1 MVALLWLAWP
11 SSLLAQQSGDEE
23 TTEELRLQSA
33 AAAIEWGDPLLPLP
47 PQSEAIEAQF
57 PAADRAL
64 VISEQ
69 EAAMETWQL
78 LEPQRIAEP
87 LDLSRFWEWP
97 LSDAAALARGMAS
110 EVAIMAAGGGAVLL
124 ITARHDVALTSDLT
138 DLERE
143 PSRLLVRI
151 VEEFGNVRAVR
162 PFAGAVFLGTLMTD
176 NHRLQ
181 DAAFTSF
188 EAVVLANLI
197 TSGLKTAFGRARPFQ
212 NEGAMSFRPLS
223 GNTSFPSG
231 HATTA
236 FAFVTPWLLYYP
248 NAITPGLVVL
258 GAGTAF
264 TRMITHN
271 HWFTDVVAGS
281 AIGFATAYV
290 LTKRHQAAYQRIQMT
305 PTIGPDQIGFSLS
318 LAIP

>member
-1 MVALLWLAWP
+1 
-11 SSLLAQQSGDEE
+11 
-23 TTEELRLQSA
+23 
-33 AAAIEWGDPLLPLP
+33 
-47 PQSEAIEAQF
+47 
-57 PAADRAL
+57 
-64 VISEQ
+64 
-69 EAAMETWQL
+69 METWQL

>member
-1 MVALLWLAWP
+1 
-11 SSLLAQQSGDEE
+11 
-23 TTEELRLQSA
+23 
-33 AAAIEWGDPLLPLP
+33 
-47 PQSEAIEAQF
+47 
-57 PAADRAL
+57 
-64 VISEQ
+64 
-69 EAAMETWQL
+69 
-78 LEPQRIAEP
+78 
-87 LDLSRFWEWP
+87 
-97 LSDAAALARGMAS
+97 
-110 EVAIMAAGGGAVLL
+110 MAAGGGAVLL

-138 DLERE
+138 NLERE

-176 NHRLQ
+176 DHRLQ

-188 EAVVLANLI
+188 EAVVLGNLI

-305 PTIGPDQIGFSLS
+305 PTIGPEQIGFSLS